1 MSNDLNTASNIHIYK
16 PKRGT
21 LALNIF
27 SLFFFMIIMGIP
39 LIAFVL
45 MIISFFRAEKGLD
58 TFAIVFGCLLTPL
71 IILMA
76 FNIIQMTINVVMSF
90 FSYVKISPDGIEQKN
105 SAYKHIRC
113 NWSDV
118 DKLGKFFLF
127 TDVIYLNSF
136 EVVDMS
142 LSLKSPFRFLRPKQ
156 GFISLTGYEGWS
168 DGQLANDLKQYAP
181 KLFENQQIIPQ
192 ETQPENKEVQKEVQ
206 ATETPS
212 ISQEV
217 RLLAAI
223 SHAAV
228 LFTNIGFVVPIGI
241 YLTQKKKSSYL
252 AFQALQALI
261 WQIVMF
267 VFSMLASSCM
277 VGSIFIPVLLT
288 TASQNEK
295 LIGLISGGGVFITI
309 MISVFVMTIGNLG
322 FIIYGII
329 GAVMTYQ
336 GKDFRYIIIGN
347 RIDKSKGAKSTNRA

>member
-1 MSNDLNTASNIHIYK
+1 MSNTFDTATTHIYK
-16 PKRGT
+16 PKRWT
-21 LALNIF
+21 LALNVF
-27 SLFFFMIIMGIP
+27 SLFFMGIIMGIP

-45 MIISFFRAEKGLD
+45 MIVSFFRAEKGLD

-76 FNIIQMTINVVMSF
+76 FNIIQVTINVVMSF

-105 SAYKHIRC
+105 SPYKHIRC

-156 GFISLTGYEGWS
+156 AFISLTGYEGWS

-181 KLFENQQIIPQ
+181 KLFENQPIPQ
-192 ETQPENKEVQKEVQ
+192 ETQPENKEVQVAE
-206 ATETPS
+206 APTL
-212 ISQEV
+212 SQEV

-228 LFTNIGFVVPIGI
+228 LFTTIGFVVPVGI

-288 TASQNEK
+288 TALQNER
-295 LIGLISGGGVFITI
+295 LIGLSGGGMFIAI

-322 FIIYGII
+322 FIVYGII

-336 GKDFRYIIIGN
+336 GKNFRYVFVGN
-347 RIDKSKGAKSTNRA
+347 RIEKSKDAKSTNRA

>member
-21 LALNIF
+21 LALNFF
-27 SLFFFMIIMGIP
+27 SLMFMGIVLGIP
-39 LIAFVL
+39 FIMLVMMLVSLIK
-45 MIISFFRAEKGLD
+45 AEAKLD
-58 TFAIVFGCLLTPL
+58 TFMTVMTCFLTP
-71 IILMA
+71 IVILLGFNLLQMA
-76 FNIIQMTINVVMSF
+76 FSVVASF
-90 FSYVKISPDGIEQKN
+90 FSYLKVTPDGIEQKH
-105 SAYKHIRC
+105 SPYKHIRC

-127 TDVIYLNSF
+127 TDVVYLNSY
-136 EVVDMS
+136 EVLS
-142 LSLKSPFRFLRPKQ
+142 FSFSLKSPFRFLRPKQ

-168 DGQLANDLKQYAP
+168 DGQLASDLKQYAP
-181 KLFENQQIIPQ
+181 KLFENQPILQ
-192 ETQPENKEVQKEVQ
+192 EIQPEKTEVQKEVQ
-206 ATETPS
+206 AVETPL

-223 SHAAV
+223 SHASV
-228 LFTNIGFVVPIGI
+228 LFPNIGFFVPIGI

-252 AFQALQALI
+252 GFQSLQALI

-267 VFSMLASSCM
+267 VFSMLSSSCM

-295 LIGLISGGGVFITI
+295 LIGLSGGGVFIAMI
-309 MISVFVMTIGNLG
+309 ISVFVMIAGNLA

-336 GKDFRYIIIGN
+336 GKDFRYVFIGN
-347 RIDKSKGAKSTNRA
+347 RIDKSKGYKSTNRA

>member
-1 MSNDLNTASNIHIYK
+1 MSNNFDTVNTHIYK
-16 PKRGT
+16 PKRWT
-21 LALNIF
+21 LALNVF
-27 SLFFFMIIMGIP
+27 SLFFIGIIMGIP

-76 FNIIQMTINVVMSF
+76 FNIIQMTINVAMSF

-105 SAYKHIRC
+105 SPYKHIRC

-136 EVVDMS
+136 EVVGMS

-156 GFISLTGYEGWS
+156 GSISLTGYEGWS

-181 KLFENQQIIPQ
+181 KLFENQPIPQ
-192 ETQPENKEVQKEVQ
+192 EIQPENKEAQVAESP
-206 ATETPS
+206 TL
-212 ISQEV
+212 SQEV

-228 LFTNIGFVVPIGI
+228 LFTNIGFVVPVGI

-252 AFQALQALI
+252 VFQVLQALI

-277 VGSIFIPVLLT
+277 VGSILIPVLLT

-295 LIGLISGGGVFITI
+295 LIGLSGGGIFIAI

-322 FIIYGII
+322 FIVYGII

-336 GKDFRYIIIGN
+336 GKDFRYVFIGN
-347 RIDKSKGAKSTNRA
+347 RIEKSQGVKPTNGA

>member
-1 MSNDLNTASNIHIYK
+1 MNNDLNTASNIHTYK
-16 PKRGT
+16 LKRGT
-21 LALNIF
+21 LALNVF
-27 SLFFFMIIMGIP
+27 SLFFFLIVMGIP

-45 MIISFFRAEKGLD
+45 MIVSFFRAEKGLD
-58 TFAIVFGCLLTPL
+58 TFAIVFGCISTPL

-76 FNIIQMTINVVMSF
+76 FNIIQMTISVIMSF

-105 SAYKHIRC
+105 SPYKHIRC

-136 EVVDMS
+136 EVVGMS

-168 DGQLANDLKQYAP
+168 DGQLVNDLKQYAP
-181 KLFENQQIIPQ
+181 MLFENQPISQ
-192 ETQPENKEVQKEVQ
+192 ETQPENQEVQV
-206 ATETPS
+206 AGAPTV
-212 ISQEV
+212 SQEV

-228 LFTNIGFVVPIGI
+228 LFTNIGFVVPVGI

-261 WQIVMF
+261 WQIAMF

-277 VGSIFIPVLLT
+277 VGSIFIPILLT
-288 TASQNEK
+288 SASQNEK
-295 LIGLISGGGVFITI
+295 LLGLAGGGVFVSITI
-309 MISVFVMTIGNLG
+309 SVLLMIVGNLA
-322 FIIYGII
+322 FVIYGII

-336 GKDFRYIIIGN
+336 GKDFRYIFIGK
-347 RIDKSKGAKSTNRA
+347 RIDKSKGAISTNSA